1 MFNLYAWAGHG
12 IHEQTLISILGKW
25 HPEERKSFRKGSP
38 NLFIEDE
45 RNFERWDDH
54 RVKLLKHEFMRFK
67 VIFFLFSFSTFTIFY
82 LVKVHF
88 YFSFYFKKKKR
99 KRKK

>member
-1 MFNLYAWAGHG
+1 MFVYMLTHAGHG

-25 HPEERKSFRKGSP
+25 HPEERKSFRKGNP

-54 RVKLLKHEFMRFK
+54 RVRLLKHEFMRFK
-67 VIFFLFSFSTFTIFY
+67 VVFFFNFYYILFN
-82 LVKVHF
+82 
-88 YFSFYFKKKKR
+88 
-99 KRKK
+99 